1 MPTFHRTRHER
12 GVAGVAAAQA
22 DEEKRLGPFDIA
34 MHLAMQLA
42 MQLAMDHAMDLAM
55 DHASSDASTRL
66 SLFEDSTKEPCHERT
81 RQIDREQRGRRKPR
95 FTRGIGKR
103 DGHDESQCR
112 TECATD
118 RNQREALPQSQRAVR
133 AHGFTPRE

>member
-1 MPTFHRTRHER
+1 MPTFHRARHER

-34 MHLAMQLA
+34 MEVL
-42 MQLAMDHAMDLAM
+42 MDA
-55 DHASSDASTRL
+55 ASSDASTRL
-66 SLFEDSTKEPCHERT
+66 RLFEDSTKEPCHERT

-118 RNQREALPQSQRAVR
+118 RNQREALPQSQFAVR

>member
-1 MPTFHRTRHER
+1 MPTFHRARNER
-12 GVAGVAAAQA
+12 RVTGVAAAQA
-22 DEEKRLGPFDIA
+22 HEKKRLGPFDIA
-34 MHLAMQLA
+34 MDLT
-42 MQLAMDHAMDLAM
+42 MDL
-55 DHASSDASTRL
+55 ASSDAATRL
-66 SLFEDSTKEPCHERT
+66 SLFEDPSKEPCHERT

-118 RNQREALPQSQRAVR
+118 RNQREALPQSQFAVR